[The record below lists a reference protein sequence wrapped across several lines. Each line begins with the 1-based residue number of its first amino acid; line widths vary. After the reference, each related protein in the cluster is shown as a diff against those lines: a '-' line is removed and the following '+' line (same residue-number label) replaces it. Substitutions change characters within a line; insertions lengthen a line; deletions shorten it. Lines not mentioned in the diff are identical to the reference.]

1 MSGDR
6 IFSAGSGPSV
16 AVGFGRRTIT
26 LLVAAVVGLAALVF
40 LMSGGAGG
48 SLAYAGGHGQGTTI
62 TAKALTDH
70 ECDSTEWHFVI
81 NQIDS
86 EAKAPQSIT
95 VKRANGNTEVVPLS
109 KFTGGVAH
117 YATTSNLDS
126 TVVSATAT
134 IYSWWKGQFNLSHGP
149 CGAPSPSPTKTETQ
163 TPTPTPTKT
172 ETKTPTP
179 CPTKTETQ
187 TPTAKPTKTE
197 TQTPTPSPTKT
208 ETHTPKPTPSP
219 TVSATE
225 STATPTPTVSA
236 TESTAA
242 PVPTAVPAG
251 MDSTGGGSLAGLIGL
266 LLATT
271 GAVTGTA
278 LIGRRRFLHE

>member
-1 MSGDR
+1 
-6 IFSAGSGPSV
+6 V

-95 VKRANGNTEVVPLS
+95 VKWANGNTEVVPLS

-149 CGAPSPSPTKTETQ
+149 CGAPSPTKTETQ

-179 CPTKTETQ
+179 W
-187 TPTAKPTKTE
+187 PTKTE

>member
-6 IFSAGSGPSV
+6 IFSGGSSSSV
-16 AVGFGRRTIT
+16 AVGLSRRTIA
-26 LLVAAVVGLAALVF
+26 LLVAAMIGLAAAFF
-40 LMSGGAGG
+40 LMSSGSGGN
-48 SLAYAGGHGQGTTI
+48 LAYAGGHEQGTI

-95 VKRANGNTEVVPLS
+95 VKWANGSTEVVPLS

-163 TPTPTPTKT
+163 TPTP
-172 ETKTPTP
+172 

-187 TPTAKPTKTE
+187 TPTSSPTKTE
-197 TQTPTPSPTKT
+197 TETPTSSPTKTETETPTSSPTKT
-208 ETHTPKPTPSP
+208 ETH
-219 TVSATE
+219 
-225 STATPTPTVSA
+225 TPTPTVSA

-266 LLATT
+266 VLATS
-271 GAVTGTA
+271 GAVAGAA

>member
-95 VKRANGNTEVVPLS
+95 VKWANGNTEVVPLS

-149 CGAPSPSPTKTETQ
+149 CGAPSPSPTTTETQ

-197 TQTPTPSPTKT
+197 THTPT
-208 ETHTPKPTPSP
+208 PTPSP

-225 STATPTPTVSA
+225 STAAPTPTVSA

-251 MDSTGGGSLAGLIGL
+251 MDSPGGGSLAGLIGL
-266 LLATT
+266 LLATS
-271 GAVTGTA
+271 GAVAGTA

>member
-95 VKRANGNTEVVPLS
+95 VKWANGNTEVVPLS

-163 TPTPTPTKT
+163 
-172 ETKTPTP
+172 TPTP

-251 MDSTGGGSLAGLIGL
+251 MDSPGGGSLAGLIGL

>member
-6 IFSAGSGPSV
+6 IFSGGSSSSV
-16 AVGFGRRTIT
+16 AVGLSRRTIA
-26 LLVAAVVGLAALVF
+26 LLVAAMVGLAAAFF
-40 LMSGGAGG
+40 LMSSGSGGN
-48 SLAYAGGHGQGTTI
+48 LAYAGGHEQGTI

-70 ECDSTEWHFVI
+70 ECDATEWHFVI

-95 VKRANGNTEVVPLS
+95 VKWANGSTEVVPLS

-149 CGAPSPSPTKTETQ
+149 CGAPTPSPTKTETE
-163 TPTPTPTKT
+163 TPTPSPTKT
-172 ETKTPTP
+172 ET
-179 CPTKTETQ
+179 E
-187 TPTAKPTKTE
+187 
-197 TQTPTPSPTKT
+197 TPTPSPTKT